1 MVAMGKIENVGL
13 LWKSKFFNVLSQVL
27 IKFALLCIFYNYYSI
42 PENKIS
48 VDFFNLFVLLIMPNL
63 FNKESQ
69 YSVRQ
74 EWHNC

>member
-1 MVAMGKIENVGL
+1 MVAKGKIENVGL